1 MRASLVIALTAC
13 LASVAAAQQ
22 KPLCIIDGVRHPS
35 SECSGG
41 AALSGQVTIDAKTGE
56 AALSGKVTLD
66 GNNIDHIEIVKGPAA
81 VAQYGADAV
90 NGVIIVTTKMGA
102 GFPSAGDD
110 PLARYLFPPELVMA
124 HQQEISLTDLQRV
137 ALQVAMKIAQVKFVD
152 LQFQMSGEVEKLQ
165 RLVQGTSVDEAKVLE
180 QVDRVLT
187 VEREI
192 KHAQLTLMIQI
203 KNQLT
208 EQQQLALGRLRR

>member
-1 MRASLVIALTAC
+1 MNSSIAIALTVC
-13 LASVAAAQQ
+13 LAAAARAQQ
-22 KPLCIIDGVRHPS
+22 PLCIIDGVRHPS

-41 AALSGQVTIDAKTGE
+41 AALSGQVTIDAKTGG
-56 AALSGKVTLD
+56 AALSGKITLD
-66 GNNIDHIEIVKGPAA
+66 AKNIDHIEIVRGPAA
-81 VAQYGADAV
+81 VAQYGPDAV
-90 NGVIIVTTKMGA
+90 NGVIIVTTQMGA

-124 HQQEISLTDLQRV
+124 HQQEISLTDRQQAAIQL
-137 ALQVAMKIAQVKFVD
+137 AMKEAQVKFVD

-165 RLVQGTSVDEAKVLE
+165 RLVQPTSADEAKVLE

-192 KHAQLTLMIQI
+192 KHAQLTLMIRI